1 VLTGATGGL
10 HSGTRLIVVPGTPLA
25 AVLSVVAPPLHPA
38 PTKYHQ
44 DSWLDFGSDAELDLD
59 VMERP
64 AQLRLALPAA
74 SCLKLYNS
82 CHPGYPSPR
91 SAGFCFGP
99 LPLRIDGIASTL
111 FAQRHHVDQPRTQTK
126 GQGNSG
132 DGLHQKQTQVGPES
146 RVVGGG
152 QQGRTPPPDRGCP
165 VLARAR
171 GGQPG
176 PAAARPL
183 PGDGDTSVRVR
194 GPGVRPA
201 GRRALRDR
209 PALRTGHQPQPL
221 AALGA
226 PVVALTSPN
235 LIPIWDLRH

>member
-152 QQGRTPPPDRGCP
+152 QQGRTPPPTGGARFLQGEASQARPPQGRC
-165 VLARAR
+165 LAMAIPPFEFE
-171 GGQPG
+171 GPG
-176 PAAARPL
+176 SAPPAAGRCGTAPHCA
-183 PGDGDTSVRVR
+183 PG
-194 GPGVRPA
+194 
-201 GRRALRDR
+201 
-209 PALRTGHQPQPL
+209 
-221 AALGA
+221 
-226 PVVALTSPN
+226 TSPS
-235 LIPIWDLRH
+235 R